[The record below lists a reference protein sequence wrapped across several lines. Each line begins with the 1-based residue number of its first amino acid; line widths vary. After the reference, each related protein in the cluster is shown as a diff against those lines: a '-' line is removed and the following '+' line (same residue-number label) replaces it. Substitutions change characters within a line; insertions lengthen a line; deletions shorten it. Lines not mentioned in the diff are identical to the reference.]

1 MDVGLSHAVWLGRL
15 KKCSK
20 KDLGWGSLQKSS
32 SSLSPI
38 PGLPMTTAHPRYVS
52 CHAQEGPAA
61 KCSLTPAEQRGACPR
76 SQAGRYPG
84 RSCKGGLQGVLGL
97 AQRST
102 ETPGRPRSTAHG
114 KMFQLLPCCLSP
126 GCRPRSWM
134 GWPCPSC
141 SSYSQD
147 AFSGKLSSPSLP
159 FLEPGFSLSL
169 SEHWGKLRE
178 RLLSKGGIFPFCSP
192 KHPITGSF
200 SSF

>member
-1 MDVGLSHAVWLGRL
+1 MGGGQPTSPQGPLCHDLAFVCHQTKPPVSLLALQRLRAVRLCIRSALQIDTTKIKKKKKKKWHVNPACLTCFCWPPVDVGLSHAVWLGRL

-61 KCSLTPAEQRGACPR
+61 KCSLTPAEQRAACPR

-102 ETPGRPRSTAHG
+102 ETPGGPRSTAHG
-114 KMFQLLPCCLSP
+114 KMFQLLPCCL
-126 GCRPRSWM
+126 
-134 GWPCPSC
+134 
-141 SSYSQD
+141 
-147 AFSGKLSSPSLP
+147 
-159 FLEPGFSLSL
+159 
-169 SEHWGKLRE
+169 
-178 RLLSKGGIFPFCSP
+178 
-192 KHPITGSF
+192 
-200 SSF
+200 

>member
-1 MDVGLSHAVWLGRL
+1 MSLLALQRLRAARLCIRSALQIDTTKIKKKKKKWHVNPTCLTCFCWPSVDVGLSHAVWLGRL

-114 KMFQLLPCCLSP
+114 KMFQLLPCCL
-126 GCRPRSWM
+126 
-134 GWPCPSC
+134 
-141 SSYSQD
+141 
-147 AFSGKLSSPSLP
+147 
-159 FLEPGFSLSL
+159 
-169 SEHWGKLRE
+169 
-178 RLLSKGGIFPFCSP
+178 
-192 KHPITGSF
+192 
-200 SSF
+200 